1 MKTCS
6 GVVLTAVAAILML
19 LSGLPSV
26 AQDRDDQDPP
36 ARAGRVSYTNGS
48 VSFQSGGQG
57 DWLDA
62 VPNRPVTTGDNLWA
76 DRDARAEVQI
86 GSTSIRL
93 GSETSV
99 TVSDLENDVTQ
110 LRLSMGTLFFRVR
123 HVGSDDTVEVDTPNL
138 AFNVTEPGEYR
149 IDVNENGDQTT
160 AIVWHGSAEITG
172 GGSSYRLTEGQQ
184 GMFSGTDQL
193 RYDVSEIGR
202 DDDFSQWCLDRDR
215 KFDRVRSAEY
225 VSPEV
230 TGYEDL
236 GEYGRWHNEPGYGPV
251 WTPVN
256 VAYDWAPYRY
266 GHWLYV
272 APWGWTWVEDEPW
285 GFAPFH
291 YGRWAFAGGGW
302 CWVPGPVAVAPVY
315 SPALVAFVGGG
326 GFHIGVGVGVG
337 WFPLGPGEV
346 FVPWYRTSPRYV
358 QNVNITNTRVTNIQV
373 TNVYNNVTV
382 NHVNNVTYINQRQG
396 RGITVVNQQT
406 FVNARP
412 VHNNVIRVDAR
423 EIQRAPVTHEVVTN
437 IQPQRQSVIGAARP
451 VRFAPP
457 QRVMTRPVIAT
468 RQPVVINRSAPVQ
481 GMVRYTPATP
491 PPVRTVQA
499 APRGDVQVL
508 QRGARGSTPGFR
520 NGPTNAASPQRPT
533 NSPNNTNRPAAPPMN
548 GVNRGGNPEMN
559 NPANRPNVPRPGTPQ
574 GAGSQGEIHQNNRGV
589 YEGRGNGRTD
599 QNSPANRPNMPNN
612 APAPQNNAPV
622 SRPNAPDMNRPAQD
636 NNRATMPNDNRGMR
650 NVPRP
655 PSGSEQPQSR
665 PNQPDTR
672 PQQPQV
678 NTQPE
683 QPRNNTPNA
692 RPQQPQMNT
701 QQEPTRSNQPYTR
714 PQQPDNN
721 NNRNT
726 PEPRPNY
733 RNSPDNV
740 RQDSSP
746 AQARPQAPPPQR
758 DVRPEPAPRQDS
770 RPEPQTRRESSPP
783 PQRESR
789 PAESHQEKGGSS
801 DKSHDNKDKNPSKFR

>member
-1 MKTCS
+1 MNRRS
-6 GVVLTAVAAILML
+6 GFVLSAVAAILVL
-19 LSGLPSV
+19 LSLPSAV

-36 ARAGRVSYTNGS
+36 ARAGRVSYTSGS
-48 VSFQSGGQG
+48 VSFQSGGEG

-62 VPNRPVTTGDNLWA
+62 VPNRPLTTGDNLWA
-76 DRDARAEVQI
+76 DRNARAEVQI

-99 TVSDLENDVTQ
+99 TVSDLENNVTQ

-149 IDVNENGDQTT
+149 IDVDENGDQTT
-160 AIVWHGSAEITG
+160 AMVWRGSAEITG
-172 GGSSYRLTEGQQ
+172 GGSSYRLVEGQQ
-184 GMFSGTDQL
+184 GTFSGVDQL
-193 RYDVSEIGR
+193 RYDVGEIGR
-202 DDDFSQWCLDRDR
+202 DDDFSRWCLDRDR
-215 KFDRVRSAEY
+215 RYDRVRSAEY

-236 GEYGRWHNEPGYGPV
+236 DEYGRWHNEPGYGPV

-256 VAYDWAPYRY
+256 VGYDWAPYRY
-266 GHWLYV
+266 GHWIYV

-291 YGRWAFAGGGW
+291 YGRWAFVGGGW
-302 CWVPGPVAVAPVY
+302 CWVPGPVAVVPVY

-337 WFPLGPGEV
+337 WFPLAPGEV
-346 FVPWYRTSPRYV
+346 YVPWYRTSPRYV
-358 QNVNITNTRVTNIQV
+358 QNVNITNTHVTNIQV

-382 NHVNNVTYINQRQG
+382 NKVTNVTYINQRQG

-451 VRFAPP
+451 VRYAPP
-457 QRVMTRPVIAT
+457 QQVMARPVIAT
-468 RQPVVINRSAPVQ
+468 RQPVMVNRVAPVP
-481 GMVRYTPATP
+481 GMARNDRPTP

-499 APRGDVQVL
+499 APRGDAQVL
-508 QRGARGSTPGFR
+508 QRGARGSTPGFGNQPMNAGHPQGPA
-520 NGPTNAASPQRPT
+520 NGQ
-533 NSPNNTNRPAAPPMN
+533 PNNVPNTTNRGVVPPMN
-548 GVNRGGNPEMN
+548 GVNRGGNPDTNRGGNPQGN
-559 NPANRPNVPRPGTPQ
+559 NPPNRPNVPRPGAPE
-574 GAGSQGEIHQNNRGV
+574 GSPSQSNIHRNDRGV
-589 YEGRGNGRTD
+589 YVGNGNSQE
-599 QNSPANRPNMPNN
+599 QNAPPNRPNTPNN
-612 APAPQNNAPV
+612 VPPPQNNAPV
-622 SRPNAPDMNRPAQD
+622 ARPSAPDLNRPAPD
-636 NNRATMPNDNRGMR
+636 NNLPGMPDNNRGMR
-650 NVPRP
+650 DVPRP
-655 PSGSEQPQSR
+655 PSSGGDQPQSR
-665 PNQPDTR
+665 PNPPQMR

-678 NTQPE
+678 NSQPD
-683 QPRNNTPNA
+683 QPRSNA
-692 RPQQPQMNT
+692 
-701 QQEPTRSNQPYTR
+701 PYAR

-721 NNRNT
+721 NRNV

-740 RQDSSP
+740 RQDSAP
-746 AQARPQAPPPQR
+746 TQARPQAPPPQR
-758 DVRPEPAPRQDS
+758 ESRPAP
-770 RPEPQTRRESSPP
+770 PPQTRRDTPPP

-789 PAESHQEKGGSS
+789 PAESRQEKGGSP
-801 DKSHDNKDKNPSKFR
+801 DRGRDNKDPSKVR